1 MNATTSRFARIRD
14 EILALTVVV
23 TVVSLI
29 FGGLYVVFDKAL
41 SAWTNR
47 DLDNRGEL
55 IWRAAAAGEPD
66 GLGARI
72 EAFADDDYLVGILA
86 CIPGRTLVSKSLAG
100 RIGCS
105 SQLARNA
112 MAADGKSITGRIG
125 GHNLHLNAYLLGDFG
140 QLVIVQ
146 DPSFI
151 ESRRERMLQV
161 LVLGAYAAALA
172 LLMLIRFGI
181 IRGQRGVVRAARDL
195 LRRIDSGDDVS
206 LPTEIAAELRP
217 LVTDFNDTL
226 ARLRRHRVAERDDSG
241 PARLRALVNNS
252 DLGETSIVVVANREP
267 YEHDRGSDGVVRVR
281 RPPSGLVT
289 GIEPVLRAT
298 GGTWIAHGGGSAD
311 REHADAQGRLAVPPE
326 KPDYVLRRVWLTEE
340 EYDGYYLGF
349 ANEGLWPL
357 CHIAHTRPTFRS
369 PDWRAYQMVNEKF
382 AQAAV
387 SEGTDSLVLV
397 QDYHFALVP
406 RLIRDAAPSAAVS
419 LFWHI
424 PWPNSEVIGICPWR
438 EQILDGM
445 LGADVL
451 GFHTRFHCLNFLET
465 VQRYLECRV
474 DLATMS
480 VEYRGTQ
487 TRVRAYPISVEW
499 PYPAA
504 TREEGAKLRQS
515 LGIPRDV
522 HVAVG
527 VDRSDYTKGL
537 LERVAAVEALLAS
550 TPRLRGKFVFVQL
563 AAPSRTRIKKYRDL
577 ISELEEAVTRVNR
590 RFGTATWKPIQF
602 QMRNFSPQ
610 EVRQHYA
617 MADSALVTPLHDGM
631 NLVAKEYVASC
642 TDADG
647 ALILSAFAGAAQEL
661 EGALIVNPYD
671 ADAVAAAIL
680 RAIEMPSAERRAR
693 MTAMREQIAK
703 SSIYDWS
710 SKLLRDLVDVRVRRD
725 RLWPRTPVAKHA
737 IEAAV

>member
-1 MNATTSRFARIRD
+1 MNATSSRFTRIRD
-14 EILALTVVV
+14 QILAVTVVV

-41 SAWTNR
+41 SAWTSR
-47 DLDNRGEL
+47 DLDNRAEL
-55 IWRAAAAGEPD
+55 IWRAAANGAPE
-66 GLGARI
+66 GLGERI
-72 EAFADDDYLVGILA
+72 EAFTNDDYLLGILA
-86 CIPGRTLVSKSLAG
+86 CVPGRTQVSKSLAG

-105 SQLARNA
+105 SPLARAA
-112 MAADGKSITGRIG
+112 MASMGKSITGHVGTHEVRLTA
-125 GHNLHLNAYLLGDFG
+125 HLLGDFG

-146 DPSFI
+146 DPAFV
-151 ESRRERMLQV
+151 EARRERMLQV
-161 LVLGAYAAALA
+161 LILGAYAAALA
-172 LLMLIRFGI
+172 LLMLIRFGV
-181 IRGQRGVVRAARDL
+181 IRGQRGVVRATRDL
-195 LRRIDSGDDVS
+195 LRSIDSGDDVP

-217 LVTDFNDTL
+217 LVTDFTDTL
-226 ARLRRHRVAERDDSG
+226 SRLRRHRVAERDPSTSLRTGSG
-241 PARLRALVNNS
+241 PARLRALVNQAE
-252 DLGETSIVVVANREP
+252 LGDTSLVVVANREP
-267 YEHDRGSDGVVRVR
+267 YEHDRDPEGVVKVR

-326 KPDYVLRRVWLTEE
+326 KPEYVLRRVWLTEE

-369 PDWRAYQMVNEKF
+369 PDWRAYQAVNEKF

-406 RLIRDAAPSAAVS
+406 RLIRDAAPGAAVS

-480 VEYRGTQ
+480 VEYRGIQ

-504 TREEGAKLRQS
+504 SREAGARLRQT
-515 LGIPRDV
+515 LGIPREV

-527 VDRSDYTKGL
+527 VDRADYTKGL
-537 LERVAAVEALLAS
+537 LERVAAVESLLES
-550 TPRLRGKFVFVQL
+550 TPRLRGRFVLVQL

-590 RFGTATWKPIQF
+590 RFGTATWKPIHF
-602 QMRNFSPQ
+602 EMRNFLPE

-617 MADSALVTPLHDGM
+617 MG
-631 NLVAKEYVASC
+631 
-642 TDADG
+642 
-647 ALILSAFAGAAQEL
+647 
-661 EGALIVNPYD
+661 
-671 ADAVAAAIL
+671 
-680 RAIEMPSAERRAR
+680 
-693 MTAMREQIAK
+693 
-703 SSIYDWS
+703 
-710 SKLLRDLVDVRVRRD
+710 
-725 RLWPRTPVAKHA
+725 
-737 IEAAV
+737 